1 MYYLRHIALGQCW
14 PIGIFCLMLYNQS
27 NFYIFEETS
36 NYWSRVFSKIFI
48 GQVSISLLSLVTIWV
63 VHSSERT
70 DTRLMT
76 ESDRNGTDH

>member
-48 GQVSISLLSLVTIWV
+48 GQVSISLLFIGHHLGSTFI
-63 VHSSERT
+63 
-70 DTRLMT
+70 
-76 ESDRNGTDH
+76 GTDRYSPNDRIGPKRD